1 MNKTFENLNK
11 EKKQRIINSAIEEF
25 ANKGYKN
32 ATIDN
37 IVSKAGISKGS
48 IFQYF
53 KNKESLYIYTCDYQI
68 NIIKEEVFNQ
78 KEINETDFFEL
89 YRHAAHIKFE
99 ILKKSPYVF
108 KFFKTLYSDDSEV
121 SKKWLNNIF
130 QNRDQLLLNFIGDY
144 DKTKFRDDI
153 DIDMAVKAI
162 ELTFDGLSMKWME
175 KLSYENYEEDL
186 KSLFDEVEAYM
197 SFYKKLYYK
206 GENNVYW
213 N

>member
-48 IFQYF
+48 VFQYF
-53 KNKESLYIYTCDYQI
+53 KNKESLYIYICDYQV
-68 NIIKEEVFNQ
+68 NLIKDEIFNQ

-89 YRHAAHIKFE
+89 YRHAAHTKFE

-108 KFFKTLYSDDSEV
+108 EFFKTLYSDDSEV
-121 SKKWLNNIF
+121 AKKWLNNIF
-130 QNRDQLLLNFIGDY
+130 QNRNQLVLNFMGDY

-162 ELTFDGLSMKWME
+162 ELTFDGLSMKWIE
-175 KLSYENYEEDL
+175 KLSHENYEEDL
-186 KSLFDEVEAYM
+186 KSLFDEVEDYIN
-197 SFYKKLYYK
+197 FYKKLYYK
-206 GENNVYW
+206 GGK
-213 N
+213 

>member
-89 YRHAAHIKFE
+89 YRHVAHIKFE

-108 KFFKTLYSDDSEV
+108 KFFKTVYSDDSEV

-206 GENNVYW
+206 GENNVY
-213 N
+213 

>member
-206 GENNVYW
+206 GEKNVY
-213 N
+213 

>member
-11 EKKQRIINSAIEEF
+11 EKKQRIVNSAIEEF
-25 ANKGYKN
+25 ASKGYKS

-53 KNKESLYIYTCDYQI
+53 KNKESLYIYLCNYQI
-68 NIIKEEVFNQ
+68 NIIKDEILNQ

-99 ILKKSPYVF
+99 ILKKNPYVF
-108 KFFKTLYSDDSEV
+108 KFFKTLYSDDSKV
-121 SKKWLNNIF
+121 AKKWLNDLSMNK
-130 QNRDQLLLNFIGDY
+130 NQLVLSFMGDY

-153 DIDMAVKAI
+153 DIDMAIKAI
-162 ELTFDGLSMKWME
+162 ELTFDGLSMKWIE
-175 KLSYENYEEDL
+175 KLSYDNYEKDL
-186 KSLFDEVEAYM
+186 KSLFEEVEDYIN
-197 SFYKKLYYK
+197 FYKKLYYK
-206 GENNVYW
+206 E
-213 N
+213 

>member
-1 MNKTFENLNK
+1 LKKTFENLNK

-68 NIIKEEVFNQ
+68 NIIKEEVFDQ

-89 YRHAAHIKFE
+89 YRHAAHVKFA

-130 QNRDQLLLNFIGDY
+130 QNRDQLLLNFVGNY
-144 DKTKFRDDI
+144 DKTKVRDDI
-153 DIDMAVKAI
+153 DIDMAIKAI

-175 KLSYENYEEDL
+175 QLSYENYEEDL
-186 KSLFDEVEAYM
+186 KSLFDEVEAYI

-206 GENNVYW
+206 EENNVY
-213 N
+213 

>member
-1 MNKTFENLNK
+1 MNKTFENLSK
-11 EKKQRIINSAIEEF
+11 EKRQRIINSAIEEF

-53 KNKESLYIYTCDYQI
+53 KNKESLYVYICDYQI
-68 NIIKEEVFNQ
+68 NIIKDEIFNQ
-78 KEINETDFFEL
+78 KETNETDFFEL
-89 YRHAAHIKFE
+89 YRHAARTKFE
-99 ILKKSPYVF
+99 IVKKSPYVF

-121 SKKWLNNIF
+121 AKKWLNDIYINKS
-130 QNRDQLLLNFIGDY
+130 QLVLNFMGDY

-175 KLSYENYEEDL
+175 KLSYGNYEKDL
-186 KSLFDEVEAYM
+186 KSLFDEVEDYIK
-197 SFYKKLYYK
+197 FYKKLYYK
-206 GENNVYW
+206 GGK
-213 N
+213 